1 MDLDFTKMTPKQ
13 IDIAKSVVSDAEKY
27 GIDPEH
33 ALITVYKMNNFS
45 SGLPPRPGEKS
56 DESSQIIWENQFM
69 PPPPQ
74 VAPTERTVDPMD
86 QTLAAGAG
94 AAAGASLV
102 GAGAAANA
110 AKNFFSGTNRII
122 QSADNAG
129 SMGAPLTDWQ
139 LASKEGQLAEMKRL
153 EFRDLMN
160 QYKAS
165 SGKEDVI
172 RRALITEQDAAQRA
186 LAQAR
191 VNEQRALTE
200 FVTLGGGKNPPA
212 PPAPPATTAAAP
224 AAAAPAAPIDPKLVA
239 YKDLNIIQDATSM
252 AREMSQNESAHY
264 RSLDRNYRM
273 KIVDALAQKYGETK
287 TYIEMMLDAGPH
299 APTKTGMV
307 LLPQKDVNIV
317 NTTQTPAQQITAA
330 QTPAE
335 RAAAQA
341 EAAAAQAR
349 ANQARIDDLAFKQ
362 RFNEAD
368 RLLREQTSART
379 GAATAERG
387 TRGALIANQAI
398 RGGTSEGIAPALSS
412 VSADMAKARRAAMT
426 AAYMRPIKAALP
438 IAGGALAG
446 LDIMD
451 ALDAYKKGDYK
462 GVGTSAAS
470 GVGGLLTMFG
480 PTAIPGSILMGA
492 SGAAEESEKLRRE
505 LKNRKQDPESNRYLD
520 ALKALLTSKT
530 STPFIN

>member
-1 MDLDFTKMTPKQ
+1 MELNFEKMTPEQ
-13 IDIAKSVVSDAEKY
+13 RQVATGVARDAEKY

-33 ALITVYKMNNFS
+33 ALVTVFKMNKFS
-45 SGLPPRPGEKS
+45 SGMPPRPS
-56 DESSQIIWENQFM
+56 DDASQAAQINWENQFM
-69 PPPPQ
+69 PPPPPPD
-74 VAPTERTVDPMD
+74 VTERTVDPMD

-165 SGKEDVI
+165 SGKEDVT
-172 RRALITEQDAAQRA
+172 RRALMIEQDAAQRA

-212 PPAPPATTAAAP
+212 PPATTAAAP
-224 AAAAPAAPIDPKLVA
+224 AAAAPTAPIDPKLVA
-239 YKDLNIIQDATSM
+239 YKDLNIIEDATSM
-252 AREMSQNESAHY
+252 AREISQNESAHY

-273 KIVDALAQKYGETK
+273 KIVDTLAQKYGESK

-299 APTKTGMV
+299 APTKTGLV

-317 NTTQTPAQQITAA
+317 NTTQTPAEQITAA

-335 RAAAQA
+335 RATAQA

-349 ANQARIDDLAFKQ
+349 ANQARIDDMALRQ

-387 TRGALIANQAI
+387 TRGALIENQAI

-451 ALDAYKKGDYK
+451 ALDAYQKGDYK

-492 SGAAEESEKLRRE
+492 SGAAEESEALRRE
-505 LKNRKQDPESNRYLD
+505 LKNRKQDPEANRYLD

>member
-13 IDIAKSVVSDAEKY
+13 IDIAKSVVIDAEKY
-27 GIDPEH
+27 GVDPEH

-69 PPPPQ
+69 PPPAQ

-86 QTLAAGAG
+86 KTLAAGAG

-122 QSADNAG
+122 QSAENAG

-172 RRALITEQDAAQRA
+172 RRALTTEQDAAQRA
-186 LAQAR
+186 LARAR

-200 FVTLGGGKNPPA
+200 FVSLGGGKNPPA
-212 PPAPPATTAAAP
+212 SPATTAAAP
-224 AAAAPAAPIDPKLVA
+224 TAAAPAAPIDPKLVA
-239 YKDLNIIQDATSM
+239 YKDLNIIEDATSM
-252 AREMSQNESAHY
+252 AREISQNESAHY

-287 TYIEMMLDAGPH
+287 TYIEMMLNAGPH
-299 APTKTGMV
+299 APTKTGLV

-330 QTPAE
+330 QTPGE

-341 EAAAAQAR
+341 EASAAQAR
-349 ANQARIDDLAFKQ
+349 ANQARIDDMALRQ

-368 RLLREQTSART
+368 RLLKEQTSART

-387 TRGALIANQAI
+387 TRGALIENQAM
-398 RGGTSEGIAPALSS
+398 RGGTSEAIAPALSS
-412 VSADMAKARRAAMT
+412 VSADMAKARKAAMT

-480 PTAIPGSILMGA
+480 PTAILGSILMGA

-530 STPFIN
+530 STPFMN

>member
-33 ALITVYKMNNFS
+33 ALITVYKMNSFS

-74 VAPTERTVDPMD
+74 VAPTERTVDPLD

-129 SMGAPLTDWQ
+129 DMGAPLTNWQ

-153 EFRDLMN
+153 EFRDLIN

-165 SGKEDVI
+165 SGKEDVT
-172 RRALITEQDAAQRA
+172 RRALMTEQDAAQRA

-212 PPAPPATTAAAP
+212 SPATTAAAP
-224 AAAAPAAPIDPKLVA
+224 AAAAPFSLIDPKLVA
-239 YKDLNIIQDATSM
+239 YKDLNIIEDAASM

-287 TYIEMMLDAGPH
+287 TYIEFMLDAGPH
-299 APTKTGMV
+299 APTKTGMT
-307 LLPQKDVNIV
+307 LLPLKDANIV
-317 NTTQTPAQQITAA
+317 DSTQTPAQQITAA

-368 RLLREQTSART
+368 RLLREQTSARI

-387 TRGALIANQAI
+387 TRGALIENQAT
-398 RGGTSEGIAPALSS
+398 RGGTSEGMAPALSS

-492 SGAAEESEKLRRE
+492 SMAAEESEKLRRE
-505 LKNRKQDPESNRYLD
+505 LKNQKQDPESNRYLD
-520 ALKALLTSKT
+520 ALKVLYKSNTLY
-530 STPFIN
+530 